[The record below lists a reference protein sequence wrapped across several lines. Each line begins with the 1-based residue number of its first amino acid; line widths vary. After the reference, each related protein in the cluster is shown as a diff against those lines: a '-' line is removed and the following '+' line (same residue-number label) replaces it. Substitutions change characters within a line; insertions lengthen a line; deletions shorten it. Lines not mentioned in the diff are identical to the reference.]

1 MKTHR
6 LSAAS
11 ASAILTACL
20 AATAHAGPIAIYD
33 GPAIDKTSDACAS
46 FGDAISCSL
55 PYLNF
60 LDGLAQG
67 TTTSAG
73 GYVLQSSQGLL
84 KDSIVIQ
91 AGGNAALDNSD
102 TSPAPA
108 VVENGFK
115 SNSGSQH
122 YLATGKTDG
131 TTMSAGNMSDPTNN
145 GLTASQDKIGTWDV
159 SAVWLRDALT
169 TADGK
174 RHELMIAFDYNQPQA
189 SATSMDIWSLITVR
203 KSDGGLPDIE
213 FEFNGDTSGYASF
226 SSTKNFYSQPSAA
239 DFDTVS
245 GTICLYDNNQALPY
259 PGGSC
264 PKTYLGGSLV
274 TEIDNSQGT
283 DRTEFLAFLP
293 ELNSN
298 LENYIKQG
306 YDTISVRLLMGC
318 FGGTDPDNGQGY
330 LSAGQTTNCD
340 TGGFGD
346 VYIMGGAAM
355 NRIPEPSS
363 LSLAVL
369 ALAGWMGRALPL
381 RRT

>member
-1 MKTHR
+1 MKTRHFR
-6 LSAAS
+6 QLLGLTILSTF
-11 ASAILTACL
+11 LTPAV
-20 AATAHAGPIAIYD
+20 HAGPIAIYD
-33 GPAIDKTSDACAS
+33 GPAIDKNSVACAS

-67 TTTSAG
+67 TTTGAG
-73 GYVLQSSQGLL
+73 GYVIQSSQGLL

-91 AGGNAALDNSD
+91 AGGNAALDNGD
-102 TSPAPA
+102 TTPAPA

-115 SNSGSQH
+115 SNSGGQNF
-122 YLATGKTDG
+122 LATGKADG
-131 TTMSAGNMSDPTNN
+131 TTMTAGNMGDPTNN
-145 GLTASQDKIGTWDV
+145 SLTAAQDNVGTWDV
-159 SAVWLRDALT
+159 STVWLRDALT
-169 TADGK
+169 TIDGK

-189 SATSMDIWSLITVR
+189 SRTSMDIWSLITVR
-203 KSDGGLPDIE
+203 KSGGGLPDIN

-226 SSTKNFYSQPSAA
+226 TSGKQFYSQPNAS

-245 GTICLYDNNQALPY
+245 GTICLYDNSTTLPY

-264 PKTYLGGSLV
+264 PNTYLGGNLV

-298 LENYIKQG
+298 LENYIQQG
-306 YDTISVRLLMGC
+306 YDTISVRMLMGC
-318 FGGTDPDNGQGY
+318 FGGTDTSNGQGY
-330 LSAGQTTNCD
+330 LSGGQTTNCD

-346 VYIMGGAAM
+346 VYLMGGAAVT
-355 NRIPEPSS
+355 RVPEPSS
-363 LSLAVL
+363 LALAAL
-369 ALAGWMGRALPL
+369 ALAGWAGRS
-381 RRT
+381 RRSQRH